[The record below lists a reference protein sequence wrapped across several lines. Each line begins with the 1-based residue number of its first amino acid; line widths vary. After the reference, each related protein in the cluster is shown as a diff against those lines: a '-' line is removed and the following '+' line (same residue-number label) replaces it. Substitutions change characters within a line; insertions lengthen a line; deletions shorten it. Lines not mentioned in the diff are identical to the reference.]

1 MPHKAHLAGISFATM
16 FGFSFMFSKIA
27 LEYVSPMGLVA
38 YRFTVAAI
46 AFETLRRL
54 KWVHIR
60 FERSM
65 IRPIFWVV
73 FFQPILYFIFEIN
86 GLNLITSAEAGMM
99 IALIPVFGAL
109 MSGVVLKEPV
119 KKGQW
124 GFIGLSVFG
133 ILFIQWNRLQE
144 GFEGALL
151 GFVLVFIS
159 VLAASAFNI
168 ASRLAGRKI
177 YAVEVTYFMMIVGA
191 LFFNL
196 VYGLEL
202 VFSGNLSGYL
212 IIFEE
217 SALWFPIVYLGLV
230 ASIMGFFLV
239 NYALRYLS
247 APVASIYANLA
258 TIVSILAGALIL
270 GESLFAYH
278 AIGSAMILLGV
289 TGTVRLGQ
297 VKRYK
302 GPQPDLTP
310 VETT

>member
-1 MPHKAHLAGISFATM
+1 MPHKAHLAGVCFATM

-27 LEYVSPMGLVA
+27 LDYVSPMGLIA
-38 YRFTVAAI
+38 YRFSVAAI
-46 AFETLRRL
+46 AFETMRRL

-65 IRPIFWVV
+65 IRPLFWVV

-99 IALIPVFGAL
+99 IALIPVFGAI
-109 MSGVVLKEPV
+109 MSGLVLKEPV

-124 GFIGLSVFG
+124 IFIGLSVLG

-159 VLAASAFNI
+159 VLAAAAFNI
-168 ASRLAGRKI
+168 ASRFAGRKI
-177 YAVEVTYFMMIVGA
+177 YAVEVTYVMMIAGA
-191 LFFNL
+191 LFFNVVYL
-196 VYGLEL
+196 VEL
-202 VFSGNLSGYL
+202 SLAGDVGRYL
-212 IIFEE
+212 VIFEQ
-217 SALWFPIVYLGLV
+217 SALWLPIVYLGLV

-258 TIVSILAGALIL
+258 TIVSILAGAFIL
-270 GESLFAYH
+270 GEALFAYH
-278 AIGSAMILLGV
+278 AIGSAMILTGV
-289 TGTVRLGQ
+289 YGTVRLGQ

-302 GPQPDLTP
+302 VPQ
-310 VETT
+310 